1 MAASGTAPP
10 VRRTQAERSAAMR
23 TRLLD
28 ATIEC
33 LVTYGYAGTTTPRIA
48 ELAGVTRGAQIHH
61 FRSKEDLVVAAIE
74 HLAQQRTQAAIRELG
89 QIRTIPDPVATALDF
104 LWEAHQGPMFIATV
118 ELWVAARTDRVL
130 AQHIERVEAVVN
142 GTLVAA
148 IAQLMPGH
156 PAQKEIR
163 NVVYTAMDALR
174 GILVASFVDQDTER
188 ARRRWERV
196 CGHLRQI
203 AADAIR
209 DSPSD
214 RRAQPGSDGE
224 RNAGEDGLQRQK
236 RQPEAHQR
244 GHGDVAGGDELELVH
259 KPAEVTGD

>member
-1 MAASGTAPP
+1 MTASGSAPA

-33 LVTYGYAGTTTPRIA
+33 LVSYGYSGTTTPRIA

-61 FRSKEDLVVAAIE
+61 FRSKEDLVVAAVE

-89 QIRTIPDPVATALDF
+89 QVRSIPDPVKTALDF

-130 AQHIERVEAVVN
+130 AQHIERVEGVVN

-174 GILVASFVDQDTER
+174 GILVSNFVDDDAQR
-188 ARRRWERV
+188 ARRRWDRACV
-196 CGHLRQI
+196 HLRQV
-203 AADAIR
+203 AAGVL
-209 DSPSD
+209 PQSD
-214 RRAQPGSDGE
+214 
-224 RNAGEDGLQRQK
+224 
-236 RQPEAHQR
+236 
-244 GHGDVAGGDELELVH
+244 
-259 KPAEVTGD
+259 

>member
-1 MAASGTAPP
+1 MAASSSAPA

-23 TRLLD
+23 ERLLD
-28 ATIEC
+28 ATVEC
-33 LVTYGYAGTTTPRIA
+33 LVTYGYSGTTTPRIA

-89 QIRTIPDPVATALDF
+89 QVRSIPDPVATALDF

-130 AQHIERVEAVVN
+130 AQHIERVEGVVN

-163 NVVYTAMDALR
+163 NVVYTAMDVLR
-174 GILVASFVDQDTER
+174 GILVSNFVDDDPQR
-188 ARRRWERV
+188 ARRRWERACV
-196 CGHLRQI
+196 HLRQV
-203 AADAIR
+203 AAGVL
-209 DSPSD
+209 PQSD
-214 RRAQPGSDGE
+214 
-224 RNAGEDGLQRQK
+224 
-236 RQPEAHQR
+236 
-244 GHGDVAGGDELELVH
+244 
-259 KPAEVTGD
+259 